1 MQSLSTPSTTV
12 EEWNIN
18 WKLTFI
24 LYQLPL
30 TLTYMEKFDLAV
42 IGAGPSGYAAAMR
55 SLDFRKRT
63 VLIEK
68 KELGGAGVTNGALSS
83 KTWWEL
89 SRETASFRKNLKR
102 FNIDVPSINYKEVQ
116 DEVLR
121 AVHERK
127 DMLELHLE
135 QMKDSTYHGLLSFKK
150 GEAKLLT
157 QHEIEIYTGEGA
169 PERIWANHIVLATG
183 SRPRY
188 LPELPIDEQIVMT
201 SDGIEKMMDFPESMV
216 IVGAGVIGCEYA
228 TIFSGFGKTKVS
240 LIDKGARILPFE
252 DEDVVRVIERNMENN
267 GVLVHRNSHL
277 IRMEIK
283 NNRVEYELEYDDGTK
298 GTFNVEKAL
307 VAVGR
312 VPNYE
317 GLWDSTVPISINR
330 RGIEDNDTQTSIANI
345 YAVGDITAD
354 ISLVNIGELEG
365 RYAVEKIFGSPRKKL
380 VYENIS
386 TIMFLN
392 PEVAGVGLN
401 ETQAREQGLD
411 YKVVTLDYSCIPR
424 AIAKRNTQGF
434 IKLMVTTDDTMKV
447 LGVKIIGNHASSA
460 IQAIALLIFMEKGIE
475 ELSECIH
482 PHPSITEGIQEC
494 VRMLLGK
501 SLLKPDALSAKLSC
515 RTSIKGIY
523 KDLRF

>member
-1 MQSLSTPSTTV
+1 MDKYDV
-12 EEWNIN
+12 VI
-18 WKLTFI
+18 
-24 LYQLPL
+24 
-30 TLTYMEKFDLAV
+30 
-42 IGAGPSGYAAAMR
+42 IGAGPSGYSAAMR
-55 SLDFRKRT
+55 SLDFTKKT
-63 VLIEK
+63 LLIEK
-68 KELGGAGVTNGALSS
+68 DKVGGAGVTNGALSS

-102 FNIDVPSINYKEVQ
+102 FDIQIPRINYKEIQ
-116 DEVLR
+116 DEVLQ
-121 AVHERK
+121 AVQERK
-127 DMLELHLE
+127 GMLEEHMRM
-135 QMKDSTYHGLLSFKK
+135 MKESQFSDLLSFKK
-150 GEAKLLT
+150 GKATLLS
-157 QHEIEIYTGEGA
+157 QNEIRIDTGEG
-169 PERIWANHIVLATG
+169 PSEVVWADYVILATG

-188 LPELPIDEQIVMT
+188 LPELPIDEKIVMT
-201 SDGIEKMMDFPESMV
+201 SDGIETLDDFPESMV

-267 GVLVHRNSHL
+267 GVLIHRNSVL
-277 IRMEIK
+277 IRMEVK
-283 NNRVEYELEYDDGTK
+283 HGRVEYELQYDDGTK
-298 GTFNVEKAL
+298 GTFNVAKAL

-317 GLWDSTVPISINR
+317 ELWDENLSISISK
-330 RGIEDNDTQTSIANI
+330 RGIENNDTHTNVSNI

-354 ISLVNIGELEG
+354 ISLVNVGELEG
-365 RYAVEKIFGSPRKKL
+365 RYAIEKIFGSPKRKL

-401 ETQAREQGLD
+401 EMQAKEKTID

-434 IKLMVTTDDTMKV
+434 IKLMVTNTEPMKV

-460 IQAIALLIFMEKGIE
+460 IQAIALLIFMDKGIE
-475 ELSECIH
+475 ELAECVH

-494 VRMLLGK
+494 VRMLLGN
-501 SLLKPDALSAKLSC
+501 SMWKPDALKGKLSC
-515 RTSIKGIY
+515 RINVNGAY
-523 KDLRF
+523 QDLRF